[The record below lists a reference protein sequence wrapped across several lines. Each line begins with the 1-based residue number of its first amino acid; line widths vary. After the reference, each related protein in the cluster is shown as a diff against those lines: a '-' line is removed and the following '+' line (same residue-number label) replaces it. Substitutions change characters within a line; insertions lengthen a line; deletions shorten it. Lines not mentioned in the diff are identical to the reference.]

1 MSVPNYKVCDI
12 LLFFR
17 LAFFGER
24 MHANRAVFFRSLESL
39 RHVSEADYEELARV
53 AEVFRYTRKAHLWK
67 EGDLGE
73 YVYFL
78 RSGVLKLT
86 RELDENRTLNLGFF
100 AKGDVVGEGAVLGG
114 HERHTNAVVYQDVE
128 VYRIAAADLARIME
142 GSAEVSRWLAA
153 KSHERRRD
161 LERRVGVLLFKT
173 AHARIASL
181 LLDLAKTFGVRDSRG
196 TIVNLK
202 LTHRELAAMIGATR
216 ETVSFAIVDLR
227 KKGLVETEG
236 KRVILLDEPKLRD
249 LMAA

>member
-1 MSVPNYKVCDI
+1 MPNYKVCAI
-12 LLFFR
+12 LRFYGMLFW
-17 LAFFGER
+17 GER
-24 MHANRAVFFRSLESL
+24 VHANRAVFFRSLESL
-39 RHVSEADYEELARV
+39 RHVSELAYEELARV
-53 AEVFRYTRKAHLWK
+53 AEVFRHPRKAHLWR
-67 EGDLGE
+67 EGDLSE
-73 YVYFL
+73 HVYFL

-86 RELDENRTLNLGFF
+86 RELDDNRTLNLGFF
-100 AKGDVVGEGAVLGG
+100 SKGDVVGEGAVLGAQ
-114 HERHTNAVVYQDVE
+114 ERHTNAVVYQDLE
-128 VYRIAAADLARIME
+128 VYRIAAADLARIMA

-153 KSHERRRD
+153 QSHERRRV
-161 LERRVGVLLFKT
+161 LEQRVGVLLFKT

-249 LMAA
+249 LMVA